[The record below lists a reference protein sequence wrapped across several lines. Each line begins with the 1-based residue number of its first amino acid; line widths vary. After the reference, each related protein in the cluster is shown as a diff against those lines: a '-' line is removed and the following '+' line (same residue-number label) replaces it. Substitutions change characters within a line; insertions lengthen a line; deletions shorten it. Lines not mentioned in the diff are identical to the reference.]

1 MRKILLLGLILQ
13 ALFSEEAAQELLQC
27 SAIFESKKAELK
39 DDLRRLSEKEQS
51 LRILQTENARLLD
64 EKTDLLNQ
72 KEKEVEEK
80 LKNLAAKEEAFK
92 TLQTEEKKRLKNLIE
107 ENEGILREI
116 KQAKDSKIGETYS
129 KMKDSKSALIL
140 ENLPTQNALEILMA
154 LKPQELGKIL
164 AKMDPKKAA
173 ALTELWQKPPK
184 ENKEIPKTTAPTP
197 PIAFGTQF
205 ALSLI
210 PLGGYVK
217 LKGMDKEENGM
228 NETTDDSYAQKS
240 PFQKLW
246 ILFGGAFFNFL
257 FAILVYFFLALGG
270 EKVLLPVIG
279 DLDKNALEA
288 GLLKG
293 DKILSIN
300 HKKIASF
307 REIRSVVA
315 RARGELVLEIERN
328 HQVLEKRLTPKIVAV
343 ISDSNDPNEMIRY
356 KAIGIKPDMQKM
368 GVVSY
373 SLFQA
378 FEKALSRFKEGVVLI
393 VDSLRRLIMGSSSVK
408 ELSGVVGIVGALSHA
423 NSLSML
429 LLFGAF
435 LSINLGILNLLPIP
449 ALDGAQ
455 MLGVVFKNIFHIT
468 LPTPIQNA
476 LWLAGV
482 GFLVFIMFLGLF
494 NDLTR
499 LL

>member
-1 MRKILLLGLILQ
+1 MMFIVAVLMLAFLI
-13 ALFSEEAAQELLQC
+13 F
-27 SAIFESKKAELK
+27 
-39 DDLRRLSEKEQS
+39 
-51 LRILQTENARLLD
+51 
-64 EKTDLLNQ
+64 
-72 KEKEVEEK
+72 VH
-80 LKNLAAKEEAFK
+80 
-92 TLQTEEKKRLKNLIE
+92 
-107 ENEGILREI
+107 
-116 KQAKDSKIGETYS
+116 
-129 KMKDSKSALIL
+129 
-140 ENLPTQNALEILMA
+140 
-154 LKPQELGKIL
+154 ELGHFIIARICGVKVEVFSIGFG
-164 AKMDPKKAA
+164 KK
-173 ALTELWQKPPK
+173 LWFFKL
-184 ENKEIPKTTAPTP
+184 
-197 PIAFGTQF
+197 FGTQF

-217 LKGMDKEENGM
+217 LKGMDKEKNGT
-228 NETTDDSYAQKS
+228 NETHQTDDSYAQKS

-257 FAILVYFFLALGG
+257 FAILVYFFLALSG
-270 EKVLLPVIG
+270 EKVLLPIIG
-279 DLDKNALEA
+279 GLENNALEA

-328 HQVLEKRLTPKIVAV
+328 HQILEKRLTPKIVAV
-343 ISDSNDPNEMIRY
+343 ISESNDPNEIIQY
-356 KAIGIKPDMQKM
+356 KVIGIKPDMQKM

-393 VDSLRRLIMGSSSVK
+393 VDSLRRLIMGSASVK
-408 ELSGVVGIVGALSHA
+408 ELSGVIGIVGALSHA
-423 NSLSML
+423 SSLSML

-449 ALDGAQ
+449 ALDGGQ
-455 MLGVVFKNIFHIT
+455 MLGVIFKNIFHIT

-476 LWLAGV
+476 LWLVGV
-482 GFLVFIMFLGLF
+482 GFLVFVMFLGLF
-494 NDLTR
+494 NDITR

>member
-1 MRKILLLGLILQ
+1 MFIVAVLMLAFLI
-13 ALFSEEAAQELLQC
+13 F
-27 SAIFESKKAELK
+27 
-39 DDLRRLSEKEQS
+39 
-51 LRILQTENARLLD
+51 
-64 EKTDLLNQ
+64 
-72 KEKEVEEK
+72 VH
-80 LKNLAAKEEAFK
+80 
-92 TLQTEEKKRLKNLIE
+92 
-107 ENEGILREI
+107 
-116 KQAKDSKIGETYS
+116 
-129 KMKDSKSALIL
+129 
-140 ENLPTQNALEILMA
+140 
-154 LKPQELGKIL
+154 ELGHFVIARICGVKVEVFSIGFG
-164 AKMDPKKAA
+164 KK
-173 ALTELWQKPPK
+173 LCFFKL
-184 ENKEIPKTTAPTP
+184 
-197 PIAFGTQF
+197 FGTQF

-217 LKGMDKEENGM
+217 LKGMDKEEDGT
-228 NETTDDSYAQKS
+228 NETHQADDSYTQKS

-257 FAILVYFFLALGG
+257 FAILVYFFLALSG

-328 HQVLEKRLTPKIVAV
+328 HQILEKRLTPKIVAI
-343 ISDSNDPNEMIRY
+343 ISESNDPNEMIRY
-356 KAIGIKPDMQKM
+356 KAIGIRPDMQKM

-378 FEKALSRFKEGVVLI
+378 FEQALSRFKEGVVLI
-393 VDSLRRLIMGSSSVK
+393 VDSLRRLITGSASVK

-423 NSLSML
+423 SSLSML

-455 MLGVVFKNIFHIT
+455 MLGVVFKNIFKIT
-468 LPTPIQNA
+468 LPAFMQNA

>member
-1 MRKILLLGLILQ
+1 MMFIIAVLMLAFLI
-13 ALFSEEAAQELLQC
+13 F
-27 SAIFESKKAELK
+27 
-39 DDLRRLSEKEQS
+39 
-51 LRILQTENARLLD
+51 
-64 EKTDLLNQ
+64 
-72 KEKEVEEK
+72 VH
-80 LKNLAAKEEAFK
+80 
-92 TLQTEEKKRLKNLIE
+92 
-107 ENEGILREI
+107 
-116 KQAKDSKIGETYS
+116 
-129 KMKDSKSALIL
+129 
-140 ENLPTQNALEILMA
+140 
-154 LKPQELGKIL
+154 ELGHFTIARICGVKVEVFSIGFG
-164 AKMDPKKAA
+164 KK
-173 ALTELWQKPPK
+173 LCFFKF
-184 ENKEIPKTTAPTP
+184 
-197 PIAFGTQF
+197 FGTQF

-217 LKGMDKEENGM
+217 LKGMDKEEKGA
-228 NETTDDSYAQKS
+228 NETQVDDSYAQKS

-257 FAILVYFFLALGG
+257 FAILVYFFLALSG
-270 EKVLLPVIG
+270 EKVLLPIIG
-279 DLDKNALEA
+279 NLEKNALEA

-307 REIRSVVA
+307 REIRSVVVHSQ
-315 RARGELVLEIERN
+315 GELVLEIERN
-328 HQVLEKRLTPKIVAV
+328 HQILEKRLTPKIVAM
-343 ISDSNDPNEMIRY
+343 ISESNDPNEIIQY
-356 KAIGIKPDMQKM
+356 KVIGIKPDMQKM
-368 GVVSY
+368 GVISY

-378 FEKALSRFKEGVVLI
+378 FEQALSRFKEGVVLI
-393 VDSLRRLIMGSSSVK
+393 GDSLRRLIMGSASVK
-408 ELSGVVGIVGALSHA
+408 ELSGVIGIVGALSHA
-423 NSLSML
+423 NSVSML

-494 NDLTR
+494 NDITR

>member
-1 MRKILLLGLILQ
+1 MMFIVAVLMLAFLI
-13 ALFSEEAAQELLQC
+13 F
-27 SAIFESKKAELK
+27 
-39 DDLRRLSEKEQS
+39 
-51 LRILQTENARLLD
+51 
-64 EKTDLLNQ
+64 
-72 KEKEVEEK
+72 VH
-80 LKNLAAKEEAFK
+80 
-92 TLQTEEKKRLKNLIE
+92 
-107 ENEGILREI
+107 
-116 KQAKDSKIGETYS
+116 
-129 KMKDSKSALIL
+129 
-140 ENLPTQNALEILMA
+140 
-154 LKPQELGKIL
+154 ELGHFTIARICGVKVEVFSIGFG
-164 AKMDPKKAA
+164 KK
-173 ALTELWQKPPK
+173 LCFFKL
-184 ENKEIPKTTAPTP
+184 
-197 PIAFGTQF
+197 FDTQF

-217 LKGMDKEENGM
+217 LKGMDKEENGV
-228 NETTDDSYAQKS
+228 NETANDSYAQKS
-240 PFQKLW
+240 PFKKLW

-257 FAILVYFFLALGG
+257 FAILVYFFLALSG

-279 DLDKNALEA
+279 DLEKNALEA

-300 HKKIASF
+300 HEKIASF
-307 REIRSVVA
+307 REIRSVVV

-328 HQVLEKRLTPKIVAV
+328 NQILEKRLTPKIVAV
-343 ISDSNDPNEMIRY
+343 ISDSNDPNEIIKY
-356 KAIGIKPDMQKM
+356 KVIGIKPDMQKT

-378 FEKALSRFKEGVVLI
+378 FEQALSRFKEGVVLI
-393 VDSLRRLIMGSSSVK
+393 VDSLRRLIMGSASVK

-423 NSLSML
+423 SSLSML

-455 MLGVVFKNIFHIT
+455 MLGVVFKNIFKIT
-468 LPTPIQNA
+468 LPAFMQNA

-482 GFLVFIMFLGLF
+482 GLLVFIMFLGLF
-494 NDLTR
+494 NDITR

>member
-1 MRKILLLGLILQ
+1 MFIVAVLMLAFLI
-13 ALFSEEAAQELLQC
+13 F
-27 SAIFESKKAELK
+27 
-39 DDLRRLSEKEQS
+39 
-51 LRILQTENARLLD
+51 
-64 EKTDLLNQ
+64 
-72 KEKEVEEK
+72 VH
-80 LKNLAAKEEAFK
+80 
-92 TLQTEEKKRLKNLIE
+92 
-107 ENEGILREI
+107 
-116 KQAKDSKIGETYS
+116 
-129 KMKDSKSALIL
+129 
-140 ENLPTQNALEILMA
+140 
-154 LKPQELGKIL
+154 ELGHFTIARICGVKVEVFSIGFG
-164 AKMDPKKAA
+164 KK
-173 ALTELWQKPPK
+173 LCFFKL
-184 ENKEIPKTTAPTP
+184 
-197 PIAFGTQF
+197 FGTQF

-217 LKGMDKEENGM
+217 LKGMDKEENET
-228 NETTDDSYAQKS
+228 NESTNDSYAQKS

-270 EKVLLPVIG
+270 EKVLLPIIG
-279 DLDKNALEA
+279 DLEKNALEA

-300 HKKIASF
+300 HQKIASF

-315 RARGELVLEIERN
+315 HARGELVLEIERN
-328 HQVLEKRLTPKIVAV
+328 HQILEKRLTPKIVAI
-343 ISDSNDPNEMIRY
+343 ISDSNDPNEIIKY
-356 KAIGIKPDMQKM
+356 KVIGIKPDMQKI

-373 SLFQA
+373 SFFQA
-378 FEKALSRFKEGVVLI
+378 FEQALSRFKEGVVLI
-393 VDSLRRLIMGSSSVK
+393 GDSLRRLIMGSSSVK

-423 NSLSML
+423 NSFSML

-455 MLGVVFKNIFHIT
+455 MLGVVFKNIFKIV
-468 LPTPIQNA
+468 LPAFVQNA

-494 NDLTR
+494 NDITR

>member
-1 MRKILLLGLILQ
+1 MMFIVAVLMLAFLI
-13 ALFSEEAAQELLQC
+13 F
-27 SAIFESKKAELK
+27 
-39 DDLRRLSEKEQS
+39 
-51 LRILQTENARLLD
+51 
-64 EKTDLLNQ
+64 
-72 KEKEVEEK
+72 VH
-80 LKNLAAKEEAFK
+80 
-92 TLQTEEKKRLKNLIE
+92 
-107 ENEGILREI
+107 
-116 KQAKDSKIGETYS
+116 
-129 KMKDSKSALIL
+129 
-140 ENLPTQNALEILMA
+140 
-154 LKPQELGKIL
+154 ELGHFTIARICGVKVEVFSIGFG
-164 AKMDPKKAA
+164 KK
-173 ALTELWQKPPK
+173 LCFFKL
-184 ENKEIPKTTAPTP
+184 
-197 PIAFGTQF
+197 FGTQF

-217 LKGMDKEENGM
+217 LKGMDKEEKET
-228 NETTDDSYAQKS
+228 NETQANDSYAQKS

-257 FAILVYFFLALGG
+257 FAILVYFFLALSG
-270 EKVLLPVIG
+270 EKVLLPIIG
-279 DLDKNALEA
+279 NLEKNALEA

-315 RARGELVLEIERN
+315 RSRGELVLEIERN
-328 HQVLEKRLTPKIVAV
+328 HQILEKRLTPKIVAM

-356 KAIGIKPDMQKM
+356 KAIGIRPDMQKM

-373 SLFQA
+373 SLIQA
-378 FEKALSRFKEGVVLI
+378 FKQALSRFKEGVVLI
-393 VDSLRRLIMGSSSVK
+393 VDSLRRLITGSASVK

-455 MLGVVFKNIFHIT
+455 MLGVVFKNIFKIT
-468 LPTPIQNA
+468 LPAFMQNA

-482 GFLVFIMFLGLF
+482 GLLVFIMFLGLF

>member
-1 MRKILLLGLILQ
+1 MFIVAVLMLAFLI
-13 ALFSEEAAQELLQC
+13 F
-27 SAIFESKKAELK
+27 
-39 DDLRRLSEKEQS
+39 
-51 LRILQTENARLLD
+51 
-64 EKTDLLNQ
+64 
-72 KEKEVEEK
+72 VH
-80 LKNLAAKEEAFK
+80 
-92 TLQTEEKKRLKNLIE
+92 
-107 ENEGILREI
+107 
-116 KQAKDSKIGETYS
+116 
-129 KMKDSKSALIL
+129 
-140 ENLPTQNALEILMA
+140 
-154 LKPQELGKIL
+154 ELGHFTIARICGVKVEVFSIGFG
-164 AKMDPKKAA
+164 KK
-173 ALTELWQKPPK
+173 LCFFKL
-184 ENKEIPKTTAPTP
+184 
-197 PIAFGTQF
+197 FGTQF

-217 LKGMDKEENGM
+217 LKGMDKEENGT
-228 NETTDDSYAQKS
+228 NETANDSYTQKS

-257 FAILVYFFLALGG
+257 FAILVYFFLALSG

-279 DLDKNALEA
+279 GLEKNALEA

-300 HKKIASF
+300 HQKIASF
-307 REIRSVVA
+307 GEIRGIVA
-315 RARGELVLEIERN
+315 HARGELVLEIERN
-328 HQVLEKRLTPKIVAV
+328 NQILEKRLTPKIVAI

-356 KAIGIKPDMQKM
+356 KVIGIKPDMQKT

-378 FEKALSRFKEGVVLI
+378 FEQALSRFKEGVVLI
-393 VDSLRRLIMGSSSVK
+393 VDSLRRLITGSASVK

-435 LSINLGILNLLPIP
+435 LSINLGVLNLLPIP

-455 MLGVVFKNIFHIT
+455 MLGVVFKNIFKIT
-468 LPTPIQNA
+468 LPAFMQNA

>member
-1 MRKILLLGLILQ
+1 MFIVAVLMLAFLI
-13 ALFSEEAAQELLQC
+13 F
-27 SAIFESKKAELK
+27 
-39 DDLRRLSEKEQS
+39 
-51 LRILQTENARLLD
+51 
-64 EKTDLLNQ
+64 
-72 KEKEVEEK
+72 VH
-80 LKNLAAKEEAFK
+80 
-92 TLQTEEKKRLKNLIE
+92 
-107 ENEGILREI
+107 
-116 KQAKDSKIGETYS
+116 
-129 KMKDSKSALIL
+129 
-140 ENLPTQNALEILMA
+140 
-154 LKPQELGKIL
+154 ELGHFTIARICGVKVEVFSIGFG
-164 AKMDPKKAA
+164 KK
-173 ALTELWQKPPK
+173 LCFFKL
-184 ENKEIPKTTAPTP
+184 
-197 PIAFGTQF
+197 FGTQF

-217 LKGMDKEENGM
+217 LKGMDKEESGT
-228 NETTDDSYAQKS
+228 NETADDSYAQKS

-257 FAILVYFFLALGG
+257 FAILVYFFLALSG

-279 DLDKNALEA
+279 GLENNALEA

-300 HKKIASF
+300 HQKIASF

-328 HQVLEKRLTPKIVAV
+328 HQILEKRLTPKIVAM

-356 KAIGIKPDMQKM
+356 KAIGIKPDMQKT

-378 FEKALSRFKEGVVLI
+378 FEQALSRFKEGVVLI
-393 VDSLRRLIMGSSSVK
+393 VDSLRRLITGSSSVK

-423 NSLSML
+423 SSVSML

-449 ALDGAQ
+449 ALDGVQ

-468 LPTPIQNA
+468 LPMPIQNA

-494 NDLTR
+494 NDITR

>member
-1 MRKILLLGLILQ
+1 MFIVAVLMLAFLI
-13 ALFSEEAAQELLQC
+13 F
-27 SAIFESKKAELK
+27 
-39 DDLRRLSEKEQS
+39 
-51 LRILQTENARLLD
+51 
-64 EKTDLLNQ
+64 
-72 KEKEVEEK
+72 VH
-80 LKNLAAKEEAFK
+80 
-92 TLQTEEKKRLKNLIE
+92 
-107 ENEGILREI
+107 
-116 KQAKDSKIGETYS
+116 
-129 KMKDSKSALIL
+129 
-140 ENLPTQNALEILMA
+140 
-154 LKPQELGKIL
+154 ELGHFTIARICGVKVEVFSIGFG
-164 AKMDPKKAA
+164 KK
-173 ALTELWQKPPK
+173 LCFFKL
-184 ENKEIPKTTAPTP
+184 
-197 PIAFGTQF
+197 FGTQF

-217 LKGMDKEENGM
+217 LKGMDKEDGT
-228 NETTDDSYAQKS
+228 NETANDSYAQKS

-257 FAILVYFFLALGG
+257 FAVLVYFFLALSG
-270 EKVLLPVIG
+270 EKVLLPIIG
-279 DLDKNALEA
+279 GLEKNALEA

-307 REIRSVVA
+307 REIRGIVA

-328 HQVLEKRLTPKIVAV
+328 HQILEKRLTPKIVAV
-343 ISDSNDPNEMIRY
+343 ISESNDPNEIIKY

-373 SLFQA
+373 SVFQA

-393 VDSLRRLIMGSSSVK
+393 VDSLRRLITGSASVK
-408 ELSGVVGIVGALSHA
+408 ELSGVIGIVGALSHA

-449 ALDGAQ
+449 ALDGGQ
-455 MLGVVFKNIFHIT
+455 MLGVIFKNIFNIT
-468 LPTPIQNA
+468 LPVIMQNA

-494 NDLTR
+494 NDITR

>member
-1 MRKILLLGLILQ
+1 MFIVAVLMLAFLI
-13 ALFSEEAAQELLQC
+13 F
-27 SAIFESKKAELK
+27 
-39 DDLRRLSEKEQS
+39 
-51 LRILQTENARLLD
+51 
-64 EKTDLLNQ
+64 
-72 KEKEVEEK
+72 VH
-80 LKNLAAKEEAFK
+80 
-92 TLQTEEKKRLKNLIE
+92 
-107 ENEGILREI
+107 
-116 KQAKDSKIGETYS
+116 
-129 KMKDSKSALIL
+129 
-140 ENLPTQNALEILMA
+140 
-154 LKPQELGKIL
+154 ELGHFIIARICGVKVEVFSIGFG
-164 AKMDPKKAA
+164 KK
-173 ALTELWQKPPK
+173 LCFFKL
-184 ENKEIPKTTAPTP
+184 
-197 PIAFGTQF
+197 FGTQF

-217 LKGMDKEENGM
+217 LKGMDKEENKT
-228 NETTDDSYAQKS
+228 NETADDSYAQKS

-257 FAILVYFFLALGG
+257 FAILVYFFLALSG
-270 EKVLLPVIG
+270 EKVLLPIIG
-279 DLDKNALEA
+279 DLEKNVLEA

-300 HKKIASF
+300 HEKIASF

-328 HQVLEKRLTPKIVAV
+328 HQILEKRLTPKIVAV
-343 ISDSNDPNEMIRY
+343 ISESNDPNEMIRY
-356 KAIGIKPDMQKM
+356 KIIGIKPDMQKM

-373 SLFQA
+373 SLIQA
-378 FEKALSRFKEGVVLI
+378 FKQALSRFKEGVVLI
-393 VDSLRRLIMGSSSVK
+393 VDSLRRLIMGSASVK
-408 ELSGVVGIVGALSHA
+408 ELSGVIGIVGALSHA

-455 MLGVVFKNIFHIT
+455 MLGVVFKNIFKIT
-468 LPTPIQNA
+468 LPAFMQNA

>member
-1 MRKILLLGLILQ
+1 MFIVAVLMLAFLI
-13 ALFSEEAAQELLQC
+13 F
-27 SAIFESKKAELK
+27 
-39 DDLRRLSEKEQS
+39 
-51 LRILQTENARLLD
+51 
-64 EKTDLLNQ
+64 
-72 KEKEVEEK
+72 VH
-80 LKNLAAKEEAFK
+80 
-92 TLQTEEKKRLKNLIE
+92 
-107 ENEGILREI
+107 
-116 KQAKDSKIGETYS
+116 
-129 KMKDSKSALIL
+129 
-140 ENLPTQNALEILMA
+140 
-154 LKPQELGKIL
+154 ELGHFTIARICGVKVEVFSIGFG
-164 AKMDPKKAA
+164 KK
-173 ALTELWQKPPK
+173 LCFFKL
-184 ENKEIPKTTAPTP
+184 
-197 PIAFGTQF
+197 FGTQF

-217 LKGMDKEENGM
+217 LKGMDKEEDET
-228 NETTDDSYAQKS
+228 NETANDSYVQKS

-257 FAILVYFFLALGG
+257 FAILVYFFLALSG

-279 DLDKNALEA
+279 DLEKNALEA

-315 RARGELVLEIERN
+315 HARGELVLEIERN
-328 HQVLEKRLTPKIVAV
+328 HQILEKRLTPKIVAV
-343 ISDSNDPNEMIRY
+343 ISDSNDPNEIITY
-356 KAIGIKPDMQKM
+356 KVIGIKPDMQKT

-378 FEKALSRFKEGVVLI
+378 FEQALSRFKEGVVLI
-393 VDSLRRLIMGSSSVK
+393 VDSLRRLIMGSASVK

-423 NSLSML
+423 SSLSML

-455 MLGVVFKNIFHIT
+455 MLGVVFKNIFKIT
-468 LPTPIQNA
+468 LPAFMQNA

-482 GFLVFIMFLGLF
+482 GLLVFIMFLGLF
-494 NDLTR
+494 NDITR

>member
-1 MRKILLLGLILQ
+1 MMFIVAVLMLAFLI
-13 ALFSEEAAQELLQC
+13 F
-27 SAIFESKKAELK
+27 
-39 DDLRRLSEKEQS
+39 
-51 LRILQTENARLLD
+51 
-64 EKTDLLNQ
+64 
-72 KEKEVEEK
+72 VH
-80 LKNLAAKEEAFK
+80 
-92 TLQTEEKKRLKNLIE
+92 
-107 ENEGILREI
+107 
-116 KQAKDSKIGETYS
+116 
-129 KMKDSKSALIL
+129 
-140 ENLPTQNALEILMA
+140 
-154 LKPQELGKIL
+154 ELGHFTIARICGVKVEVFSIGFG
-164 AKMDPKKAA
+164 KK
-173 ALTELWQKPPK
+173 LCFFKL
-184 ENKEIPKTTAPTP
+184 
-197 PIAFGTQF
+197 FGTQF

-217 LKGMDKEENGM
+217 LKGMDKEENET
-228 NETTDDSYAQKS
+228 NESANDSYTQKS

-246 ILFGGAFFNFL
+246 ILFGGVFFNFL

-279 DLDKNALEA
+279 DLEKNALEA

-315 RARGELVLEIERN
+315 HARGELVLEIERN
-328 HQVLEKRLTPKIVAV
+328 HQILEKRLTPKIVAV

-356 KAIGIKPDMQKM
+356 KVIGIKPDMQKT
-368 GVVSY
+368 GVISY

-393 VDSLRRLIMGSSSVK
+393 ADSLRRLITGSASVK

-423 NSLSML
+423 SSLSML

-455 MLGVVFKNIFHIT
+455 MLGVVFKNIFKIT
-468 LPTPIQNA
+468 LPAFMQNA

>member
-1 MRKILLLGLILQ
+1 MFIVAVLMLAFLI
-13 ALFSEEAAQELLQC
+13 F
-27 SAIFESKKAELK
+27 
-39 DDLRRLSEKEQS
+39 
-51 LRILQTENARLLD
+51 
-64 EKTDLLNQ
+64 
-72 KEKEVEEK
+72 VH
-80 LKNLAAKEEAFK
+80 
-92 TLQTEEKKRLKNLIE
+92 
-107 ENEGILREI
+107 
-116 KQAKDSKIGETYS
+116 
-129 KMKDSKSALIL
+129 
-140 ENLPTQNALEILMA
+140 
-154 LKPQELGKIL
+154 ELGHFTIARICGVKVEVFSIGFG
-164 AKMDPKKAA
+164 KK
-173 ALTELWQKPPK
+173 LCFFKL
-184 ENKEIPKTTAPTP
+184 
-197 PIAFGTQF
+197 FGTQF

-217 LKGMDKEENGM
+217 LKGMDKEENGT
-228 NETTDDSYAQKS
+228 NETANDSYVQKS

-257 FAILVYFFLALGG
+257 FAILVYFFLALSG

-300 HKKIASF
+300 HEKIASF

-328 HQVLEKRLTPKIVAV
+328 NQILEKRLTPKIVAV

-373 SLFQA
+373 SLIQA
-378 FEKALSRFKEGVVLI
+378 FKQALSRFKEGVVLI
-393 VDSLRRLIMGSSSVK
+393 GDSLRRLITGSASVK

-423 NSLSML
+423 SSLSML

-455 MLGVVFKNIFHIT
+455 MLGVVFKNIFKIT
-468 LPTPIQNA
+468 LPAFMQNA

>member
-1 MRKILLLGLILQ
+1 MMFIVAVLMLAFLI
-13 ALFSEEAAQELLQC
+13 F
-27 SAIFESKKAELK
+27 
-39 DDLRRLSEKEQS
+39 
-51 LRILQTENARLLD
+51 
-64 EKTDLLNQ
+64 
-72 KEKEVEEK
+72 VH
-80 LKNLAAKEEAFK
+80 
-92 TLQTEEKKRLKNLIE
+92 
-107 ENEGILREI
+107 
-116 KQAKDSKIGETYS
+116 
-129 KMKDSKSALIL
+129 
-140 ENLPTQNALEILMA
+140 
-154 LKPQELGKIL
+154 ELGHFTIARICGVKVEVFSIGFG
-164 AKMDPKKAA
+164 KK
-173 ALTELWQKPPK
+173 LCFFKL
-184 ENKEIPKTTAPTP
+184 
-197 PIAFGTQF
+197 FGTQF

-217 LKGMDKEENGM
+217 LKGMDKEENEA
-228 NETTDDSYAQKS
+228 NESTNDSYAQKS
-240 PFQKLW
+240 PFKKLW

-279 DLDKNALEA
+279 DLEKNALEA

-315 RARGELVLEIERN
+315 HARGELVLEIERN
-328 HQVLEKRLTPKIVAV
+328 HQILEKRLTPKIVAV
-343 ISDSNDPNEMIRY
+343 ISDSNDPNEIIKY
-356 KAIGIKPDMQKM
+356 KVIGIKPDMQKT

-393 VDSLRRLIMGSSSVK
+393 ADSLRRLITGSASVK

-455 MLGVVFKNIFHIT
+455 MLGVVFKNIFKIT
-468 LPTPIQNA
+468 LPAFMQNA

-494 NDLTR
+494 NDITR

>member
-1 MRKILLLGLILQ
+1 MFVVAVLMLAFLI
-13 ALFSEEAAQELLQC
+13 F
-27 SAIFESKKAELK
+27 
-39 DDLRRLSEKEQS
+39 
-51 LRILQTENARLLD
+51 
-64 EKTDLLNQ
+64 
-72 KEKEVEEK
+72 VH
-80 LKNLAAKEEAFK
+80 
-92 TLQTEEKKRLKNLIE
+92 
-107 ENEGILREI
+107 
-116 KQAKDSKIGETYS
+116 
-129 KMKDSKSALIL
+129 
-140 ENLPTQNALEILMA
+140 
-154 LKPQELGKIL
+154 ELGHFTIARICGVKVEVFSIGFG
-164 AKMDPKKAA
+164 KK
-173 ALTELWQKPPK
+173 LCFFKL
-184 ENKEIPKTTAPTP
+184 
-197 PIAFGTQF
+197 FGTQF

-217 LKGMDKEENGM
+217 LKGMDKEENET
-228 NETTDDSYAQKS
+228 NEANQAHDSYAQKS

-279 DLDKNALEA
+279 DLEKNALEA

-315 RARGELVLEIERN
+315 HAKGELVLEIERN
-328 HQVLEKRLTPKIVAV
+328 HQILEKRLTPKIVAV
-343 ISDSNDPNEMIRY
+343 ISDSNDPNEIIKY
-356 KAIGIKPDMQKM
+356 KVIGIKPDMQKT
-368 GVVSY
+368 GVISY

-393 VDSLRRLIMGSSSVK
+393 VDSLRRLIIGSASVK

-423 NSLSML
+423 SSVSML

-455 MLGVVFKNIFHIT
+455 MLGVVFKNIFKIT
-468 LPTPIQNA
+468 LPAFMQNA

>member
-1 MRKILLLGLILQ
+1 MMFIVAVLMLAFLI
-13 ALFSEEAAQELLQC
+13 F
-27 SAIFESKKAELK
+27 
-39 DDLRRLSEKEQS
+39 
-51 LRILQTENARLLD
+51 
-64 EKTDLLNQ
+64 
-72 KEKEVEEK
+72 VH
-80 LKNLAAKEEAFK
+80 
-92 TLQTEEKKRLKNLIE
+92 
-107 ENEGILREI
+107 
-116 KQAKDSKIGETYS
+116 
-129 KMKDSKSALIL
+129 
-140 ENLPTQNALEILMA
+140 
-154 LKPQELGKIL
+154 ELGHFTIARICGVKVEVFSIGFG
-164 AKMDPKKAA
+164 KK
-173 ALTELWQKPPK
+173 LCFFKL
-184 ENKEIPKTTAPTP
+184 
-197 PIAFGTQF
+197 FGTQF

-217 LKGMDKEENGM
+217 LKGMDKEENGA
-228 NETTDDSYAQKS
+228 NETHQANDSYAQKS

-257 FAILVYFFLALGG
+257 FAILVYFFLALSG

-279 DLDKNALEA
+279 DLEKNALEV

-315 RARGELVLEIERN
+315 HSRGELVLEIERN
-328 HQVLEKRLTPKIVAV
+328 HQILEKRLTPKIVAI
-343 ISDSNDPNEMIRY
+343 ISDSNDPNEIIQY
-356 KAIGIKPDMQKM
+356 KVIGIKPDMQKM

-378 FEKALSRFKEGVVLI
+378 FEQALSRFKEGVVLI
-393 VDSLRRLIMGSSSVK
+393 VDSLRRLITGSASAK

-455 MLGVVFKNIFHIT
+455 MLGVVFKNIFKIT
-468 LPTPIQNA
+468 LPAFMQNA
-476 LWLAGV
+476 LWLVGV

-494 NDLTR
+494 NDITR

>member
-1 MRKILLLGLILQ
+1 MFIVAVLMLAFLI
-13 ALFSEEAAQELLQC
+13 F
-27 SAIFESKKAELK
+27 
-39 DDLRRLSEKEQS
+39 
-51 LRILQTENARLLD
+51 
-64 EKTDLLNQ
+64 
-72 KEKEVEEK
+72 VH
-80 LKNLAAKEEAFK
+80 
-92 TLQTEEKKRLKNLIE
+92 
-107 ENEGILREI
+107 
-116 KQAKDSKIGETYS
+116 
-129 KMKDSKSALIL
+129 
-140 ENLPTQNALEILMA
+140 
-154 LKPQELGKIL
+154 ELGHFTIARICGVKVEVFSIGFG
-164 AKMDPKKAA
+164 KK
-173 ALTELWQKPPK
+173 LCFFKL
-184 ENKEIPKTTAPTP
+184 
-197 PIAFGTQF
+197 FGTQF

-217 LKGMDKEENGM
+217 LKGMDKEENGT
-228 NETTDDSYAQKS
+228 NETADDSYAQKS

-279 DLDKNALEA
+279 DLESNALEA

-328 HQVLEKRLTPKIVAV
+328 HQILEKRLTPKIVAV

-356 KAIGIKPDMQKM
+356 KAIGIKPDMQKT

-378 FEKALSRFKEGVVLI
+378 FEQALSRFEEGVVLI
-393 VDSLRRLIMGSSSVK
+393 GDSLRRLIMGSASAK

-423 NSLSML
+423 NSVSML

-455 MLGVVFKNIFHIT
+455 MLGVVFKNIFHIA

-482 GFLVFIMFLGLF
+482 GFLVFVMFLGLF
-494 NDLTR
+494 NDITR

>member
-1 MRKILLLGLILQ
+1 MMFIVAVLMLAFLI
-13 ALFSEEAAQELLQC
+13 F
-27 SAIFESKKAELK
+27 
-39 DDLRRLSEKEQS
+39 
-51 LRILQTENARLLD
+51 
-64 EKTDLLNQ
+64 
-72 KEKEVEEK
+72 VH
-80 LKNLAAKEEAFK
+80 
-92 TLQTEEKKRLKNLIE
+92 
-107 ENEGILREI
+107 
-116 KQAKDSKIGETYS
+116 
-129 KMKDSKSALIL
+129 
-140 ENLPTQNALEILMA
+140 
-154 LKPQELGKIL
+154 ELGHFTIARICGVKVEVFSIGFG
-164 AKMDPKKAA
+164 KK
-173 ALTELWQKPPK
+173 LCFFKL
-184 ENKEIPKTTAPTP
+184 
-197 PIAFGTQF
+197 FGTQF

-217 LKGMDKEENGM
+217 LKGMDKEENGT
-228 NETTDDSYAQKS
+228 NETADDSYAQKS

-257 FAILVYFFLALGG
+257 FAVLVYFFLALSG

-300 HKKIASF
+300 HQKIASF

-328 HQVLEKRLTPKIVAV
+328 NRILEKRLTPKIVAV
-343 ISDSNDPNEMIRY
+343 ISESNDPNEMIRY
-356 KAIGIKPDMQKM
+356 KIIGIKPDMQKT
-368 GVVSY
+368 GIVSY
-373 SLFQA
+373 SLIQA
-378 FEKALSRFKEGVVLI
+378 FKQALSRFKEGVVLI
-393 VDSLRRLIMGSSSVK
+393 VDSLRRLIMGSTSVK

-455 MLGVVFKNIFHIT
+455 MLGVVFKNIFKIT
-468 LPTPIQNA
+468 LPAFVQNA

>member
-1 MRKILLLGLILQ
+1 MMFIAAVLMLAFLIFVHELGHFTIARICGVKVEVFSIGFGKKLCFFK
-13 ALFSEEAAQELLQC
+13 LFS
-27 SAIFESKKAELK
+27 
-39 DDLRRLSEKEQS
+39 
-51 LRILQTENARLLD
+51 
-64 EKTDLLNQ
+64 
-72 KEKEVEEK
+72 
-80 LKNLAAKEEAFK
+80 
-92 TLQTEEKKRLKNLIE
+92 
-107 ENEGILREI
+107 
-116 KQAKDSKIGETYS
+116 
-129 KMKDSKSALIL
+129 
-140 ENLPTQNALEILMA
+140 
-154 LKPQELGKIL
+154 
-164 AKMDPKKAA
+164 
-173 ALTELWQKPPK
+173 
-184 ENKEIPKTTAPTP
+184 
-197 PIAFGTQF
+197 TQF

-210 PLGGYVK
+210 PLGGYVR
-217 LKGMDKEENGM
+217 LKGMDKEENGT
-228 NETTDDSYAQKS
+228 NETHQENDSYAQKS

-257 FAILVYFFLALGG
+257 FAVLVYFFLALSG
-270 EKVLLPVIG
+270 EKVLLPIIG
-279 DLDKNALEA
+279 GLEKNALEA

-315 RARGELVLEIERN
+315 RSRGELVLEIERN
-328 HQVLEKRLTPKIVAV
+328 HQVLEKRLTPKIVAI

-356 KAIGIKPDMQKM
+356 KAIGIKPDMQKT

-378 FEKALSRFKEGVVLI
+378 FEQALSRFKESVVLI
-393 VDSLRRLIMGSSSVK
+393 VDSLRRLVTGSASVK

-423 NSLSML
+423 SSFSML

-455 MLGVVFKNIFHIT
+455 MLGVVFKNIFKIT
-468 LPTPIQNA
+468 LPAFMQNA

-482 GFLVFIMFLGLF
+482 GLLVFIMFLGLF

>member
-1 MRKILLLGLILQ
+1 MFIVAVLMLAFLI
-13 ALFSEEAAQELLQC
+13 F
-27 SAIFESKKAELK
+27 
-39 DDLRRLSEKEQS
+39 
-51 LRILQTENARLLD
+51 
-64 EKTDLLNQ
+64 
-72 KEKEVEEK
+72 VH
-80 LKNLAAKEEAFK
+80 
-92 TLQTEEKKRLKNLIE
+92 
-107 ENEGILREI
+107 
-116 KQAKDSKIGETYS
+116 
-129 KMKDSKSALIL
+129 
-140 ENLPTQNALEILMA
+140 
-154 LKPQELGKIL
+154 ELGHFTIARICGVKVEVFSIGFG
-164 AKMDPKKAA
+164 KK
-173 ALTELWQKPPK
+173 LCFFKL
-184 ENKEIPKTTAPTP
+184 
-197 PIAFGTQF
+197 FGTQF

-228 NETTDDSYAQKS
+228 NETADDSYAQKS

-257 FAILVYFFLALGG
+257 FAILVYFFLALSG

-279 DLDKNALEA
+279 DLEKNALEA

-300 HKKIASF
+300 HEKIASF

-315 RARGELVLEIERN
+315 HSRGELVLEIERN
-328 HQVLEKRLTPKIVAV
+328 HQILEKRLTPKIVAM

-356 KAIGIKPDMQKM
+356 KAIGIKPDMQKT
-368 GVVSY
+368 GVISY

-378 FEKALSRFKEGVVLI
+378 FEQALSRFKEGVVLI
-393 VDSLRRLIMGSSSVK
+393 VDSLRRLIMGSASVK

-423 NSLSML
+423 SSMSML

-455 MLGVVFKNIFHIT
+455 MLGVVFKNIFKIT
-468 LPTPIQNA
+468 LPAFMQNA

>member
-1 MRKILLLGLILQ
+1 MFIVAVLMLAFLI
-13 ALFSEEAAQELLQC
+13 F
-27 SAIFESKKAELK
+27 
-39 DDLRRLSEKEQS
+39 
-51 LRILQTENARLLD
+51 
-64 EKTDLLNQ
+64 
-72 KEKEVEEK
+72 VH
-80 LKNLAAKEEAFK
+80 
-92 TLQTEEKKRLKNLIE
+92 
-107 ENEGILREI
+107 
-116 KQAKDSKIGETYS
+116 
-129 KMKDSKSALIL
+129 
-140 ENLPTQNALEILMA
+140 
-154 LKPQELGKIL
+154 ELGHFTIARICGVKVEVFSIGFG
-164 AKMDPKKAA
+164 KK
-173 ALTELWQKPPK
+173 LCFFKL
-184 ENKEIPKTTAPTP
+184 
-197 PIAFGTQF
+197 FGTQF

-217 LKGMDKEENGM
+217 LKGMDKEENGT
-228 NETTDDSYAQKS
+228 NETADDSYTQKS

-257 FAILVYFFLALGG
+257 FAILVYFFLALSG
-270 EKVLLPVIG
+270 EKVLLPIIG
-279 DLDKNALEA
+279 GLEKNALEA

-307 REIRSVVA
+307 REIR
-315 RARGELVLEIERN
+315 GELVLEIERN
-328 HQVLEKRLTPKIVAV
+328 HQILEKRLTPKIVAI

-356 KAIGIKPDMQKM
+356 KAIGIKPDMQKT
-368 GVVSY
+368 GIVSY
-373 SLFQA
+373 SLIQA
-378 FEKALSRFKEGVVLI
+378 FKQALSRFKESVVLI
-393 VDSLRRLIMGSSSVK
+393 GDSLRRLIMGSASVK

-423 NSLSML
+423 SSVSML

-455 MLGVVFKNIFHIT
+455 MLGVVFKNIFKIT
-468 LPTPIQNA
+468 LPAFMQNA

>member
-1 MRKILLLGLILQ
+1 MMFIVAVLMLAFLI
-13 ALFSEEAAQELLQC
+13 F
-27 SAIFESKKAELK
+27 
-39 DDLRRLSEKEQS
+39 
-51 LRILQTENARLLD
+51 
-64 EKTDLLNQ
+64 
-72 KEKEVEEK
+72 VH
-80 LKNLAAKEEAFK
+80 
-92 TLQTEEKKRLKNLIE
+92 
-107 ENEGILREI
+107 
-116 KQAKDSKIGETYS
+116 
-129 KMKDSKSALIL
+129 
-140 ENLPTQNALEILMA
+140 
-154 LKPQELGKIL
+154 ELGHFTIARICGVKVEVFSIGFG
-164 AKMDPKKAA
+164 KK
-173 ALTELWQKPPK
+173 LCFFKL
-184 ENKEIPKTTAPTP
+184 
-197 PIAFGTQF
+197 FGTQF

-217 LKGMDKEENGM
+217 LKGMDKEENEE
-228 NETTDDSYAQKS
+228 NEINQANDSYAQKS

-257 FAILVYFFLALGG
+257 FAILVYFFLALSG

-279 DLDKNALEA
+279 GLEKNALEA

-307 REIRSVVA
+307 GEIRGIVA

-328 HQVLEKRLTPKIVAV
+328 HQILEKRLTPKIVAV
-343 ISDSNDPNEMIRY
+343 ISESNDPNEIIQY
-356 KAIGIKPDMQKM
+356 KIIGIKPDMQKT
-368 GVVSY
+368 GIVSY
-373 SLFQA
+373 SLIQA
-378 FEKALSRFKEGVVLI
+378 FKQALSRFKEGVILI
-393 VDSLRRLIMGSSSVK
+393 VDSLRRLITGSASVK
-408 ELSGVVGIVGALSHA
+408 ELSGVIGIVGALSHA
-423 NSLSML
+423 NSVSML

-476 LWLAGV
+476 LWLVGV

-494 NDLTR
+494 NDITR
-499 LL
+499 LP

>member
-1 MRKILLLGLILQ
+1 MMFIVAVLMLAFLI
-13 ALFSEEAAQELLQC
+13 F
-27 SAIFESKKAELK
+27 
-39 DDLRRLSEKEQS
+39 
-51 LRILQTENARLLD
+51 
-64 EKTDLLNQ
+64 
-72 KEKEVEEK
+72 VH
-80 LKNLAAKEEAFK
+80 
-92 TLQTEEKKRLKNLIE
+92 
-107 ENEGILREI
+107 
-116 KQAKDSKIGETYS
+116 
-129 KMKDSKSALIL
+129 
-140 ENLPTQNALEILMA
+140 
-154 LKPQELGKIL
+154 ELGHFTIARICGVKVEVFSIGFG
-164 AKMDPKKAA
+164 KK
-173 ALTELWQKPPK
+173 LCFFKL
-184 ENKEIPKTTAPTP
+184 
-197 PIAFGTQF
+197 FGTQF

-217 LKGMDKEENGM
+217 LKGMDKEG
-228 NETTDDSYAQKS
+228 NETNESANDSYAQKS
-240 PFQKLW
+240 PFKKLW

-279 DLDKNALEA
+279 DLEKNALEA

-307 REIRSVVA
+307 REIRSVVV
-315 RARGELVLEIERN
+315 RSRGELVLEIERN
-328 HQVLEKRLTPKIVAV
+328 HQILEKRLTPKIVAV
-343 ISDSNDPNEMIRY
+343 ISDSNDPNEIIKY
-356 KAIGIKPDMQKM
+356 KVIGIKPDMQKTA
-368 GVVSY
+368 VVSY

-393 VDSLRRLIMGSSSVK
+393 ADSLRRLIMGSTSVK

-423 NSLSML
+423 SSLSML

-455 MLGVVFKNIFHIT
+455 MLGVVFKNIFKIT
-468 LPTPIQNA
+468 LPAFMQNA

>member
-1 MRKILLLGLILQ
+1 MMFIVAVLMLAFLI
-13 ALFSEEAAQELLQC
+13 F
-27 SAIFESKKAELK
+27 
-39 DDLRRLSEKEQS
+39 
-51 LRILQTENARLLD
+51 
-64 EKTDLLNQ
+64 
-72 KEKEVEEK
+72 VH
-80 LKNLAAKEEAFK
+80 
-92 TLQTEEKKRLKNLIE
+92 
-107 ENEGILREI
+107 
-116 KQAKDSKIGETYS
+116 
-129 KMKDSKSALIL
+129 
-140 ENLPTQNALEILMA
+140 
-154 LKPQELGKIL
+154 ELGHFTIARICGVKVEVFSIGFG
-164 AKMDPKKAA
+164 KK
-173 ALTELWQKPPK
+173 LYFFKL
-184 ENKEIPKTTAPTP
+184 
-197 PIAFGTQF
+197 FGTQF

-217 LKGMDKEENGM
+217 LKGMDKEENET
-228 NETTDDSYAQKS
+228 NEANQENDSYVQKS
-240 PFQKLW
+240 PFKKLW

-270 EKVLLPVIG
+270 EKVLLPIIG
-279 DLDKNALEA
+279 DLEKNALEA

-307 REIRSVVA
+307 REVRSVVVHSQ
-315 RARGELVLEIERN
+315 GELVLEIERN
-328 HQVLEKRLTPKIVAV
+328 HQILEKRLTPKIVAV
-343 ISDSNDPNEMIRY
+343 ISDSNDPNEIIKY
-356 KAIGIKPDMQKM
+356 KVIGIKPDMQKT
-368 GVVSY
+368 GVISY

-393 VDSLRRLIMGSSSVK
+393 VDSLRRLIMGNASVK

-423 NSLSML
+423 SSVSML

-455 MLGVVFKNIFHIT
+455 MLGVVFKNIFKIT
-468 LPTPIQNA
+468 LPAFMQNA

-482 GFLVFIMFLGLF
+482 GLLVFIMLLGLF
-494 NDLTR
+494 NDITR

>member
-1 MRKILLLGLILQ
+1 MMFIVAVLMLAFLI
-13 ALFSEEAAQELLQC
+13 F
-27 SAIFESKKAELK
+27 
-39 DDLRRLSEKEQS
+39 
-51 LRILQTENARLLD
+51 
-64 EKTDLLNQ
+64 
-72 KEKEVEEK
+72 VH
-80 LKNLAAKEEAFK
+80 
-92 TLQTEEKKRLKNLIE
+92 
-107 ENEGILREI
+107 
-116 KQAKDSKIGETYS
+116 
-129 KMKDSKSALIL
+129 
-140 ENLPTQNALEILMA
+140 
-154 LKPQELGKIL
+154 ELGHFIIARICGVKVEVFSIGFG
-164 AKMDPKKAA
+164 KK
-173 ALTELWQKPPK
+173 LCFFKL
-184 ENKEIPKTTAPTP
+184 
-197 PIAFGTQF
+197 FGTQF

-217 LKGMDKEENGM
+217 LKGMDKEEDGT
-228 NETTDDSYAQKS
+228 NETHQTNDSYAQKS

-270 EKVLLPVIG
+270 EKVLLPIIG

-300 HKKIASF
+300 HQKIASF

-315 RARGELVLEIERN
+315 HARGELVLEIERN
-328 HQVLEKRLTPKIVAV
+328 NQILEKRLTPKIVAV

-356 KAIGIKPDMQKM
+356 KAIGIKPDMQKT

-408 ELSGVVGIVGALSHA
+408 ELSGVIGIVGALSHA
-423 NSLSML
+423 SSLSML

-455 MLGVVFKNIFHIT
+455 MLGVVFKNIFKIA
-468 LPTPIQNA
+468 LPAFVQNA

>member
-1 MRKILLLGLILQ
+1 MMFIVAVLMLAFLI
-13 ALFSEEAAQELLQC
+13 F
-27 SAIFESKKAELK
+27 
-39 DDLRRLSEKEQS
+39 
-51 LRILQTENARLLD
+51 
-64 EKTDLLNQ
+64 
-72 KEKEVEEK
+72 VH
-80 LKNLAAKEEAFK
+80 
-92 TLQTEEKKRLKNLIE
+92 
-107 ENEGILREI
+107 
-116 KQAKDSKIGETYS
+116 
-129 KMKDSKSALIL
+129 
-140 ENLPTQNALEILMA
+140 
-154 LKPQELGKIL
+154 ELGHFTIARICGVKVEVFSIGFG
-164 AKMDPKKAA
+164 KK
-173 ALTELWQKPPK
+173 LCFFKL
-184 ENKEIPKTTAPTP
+184 
-197 PIAFGTQF
+197 FGTQF

-217 LKGMDKEENGM
+217 LKGMDKEENEV
-228 NETTDDSYAQKS
+228 NEENEANDSYVQKS

-257 FAILVYFFLALGG
+257 FAILVYFFLALSG

-279 DLDKNALEA
+279 ALEKNALEA

-300 HKKIASF
+300 HEKIASF

-328 HQVLEKRLTPKIVAV
+328 HQILEKRLTPKIVAV

-356 KAIGIKPDMQKM
+356 KAIGIKPDMQKT

-393 VDSLRRLIMGSSSVK
+393 VDSLRRLITGSASVK

-423 NSLSML
+423 SSLSML

-435 LSINLGILNLLPIP
+435 LSINLGVLNLLPIP

-455 MLGVVFKNIFHIT
+455 MLGVVFKNIFKIT
-468 LPTPIQNA
+468 LPAFMQNA

-494 NDLTR
+494 NDITR

>member
-1 MRKILLLGLILQ
+1 MFIVAVLMLAFLI
-13 ALFSEEAAQELLQC
+13 F
-27 SAIFESKKAELK
+27 
-39 DDLRRLSEKEQS
+39 
-51 LRILQTENARLLD
+51 
-64 EKTDLLNQ
+64 
-72 KEKEVEEK
+72 VH
-80 LKNLAAKEEAFK
+80 
-92 TLQTEEKKRLKNLIE
+92 
-107 ENEGILREI
+107 
-116 KQAKDSKIGETYS
+116 
-129 KMKDSKSALIL
+129 
-140 ENLPTQNALEILMA
+140 
-154 LKPQELGKIL
+154 ELGHFIIARICGVKVEVFSIGFG
-164 AKMDPKKAA
+164 KK
-173 ALTELWQKPPK
+173 LCFFKL
-184 ENKEIPKTTAPTP
+184 
-197 PIAFGTQF
+197 FGTQF

-217 LKGMDKEENGM
+217 LKGMDKEENET
-228 NETTDDSYAQKS
+228 NESTNDSYAQKS

-300 HKKIASF
+300 HEKIASF

-315 RARGELVLEIERN
+315 HARGELVLEIERN
-328 HQVLEKRLTPKIVAV
+328 HQILEKRLTPKIVAV
-343 ISDSNDPNEMIRY
+343 ISDSNDPNEIIKY
-356 KAIGIKPDMQKM
+356 KVIGIKPDMQKT

-393 VDSLRRLIMGSSSVK
+393 VDSLRRLIMGSASVK

-423 NSLSML
+423 SSLSML

-455 MLGVVFKNIFHIT
+455 MLGVVFKNIFKIV
-468 LPTPIQNA
+468 LPAFVQNA

-494 NDLTR
+494 NDITR

>member
-1 MRKILLLGLILQ
+1 MFIVAVLMLAFLI
-13 ALFSEEAAQELLQC
+13 F
-27 SAIFESKKAELK
+27 
-39 DDLRRLSEKEQS
+39 
-51 LRILQTENARLLD
+51 
-64 EKTDLLNQ
+64 
-72 KEKEVEEK
+72 VH
-80 LKNLAAKEEAFK
+80 
-92 TLQTEEKKRLKNLIE
+92 
-107 ENEGILREI
+107 
-116 KQAKDSKIGETYS
+116 
-129 KMKDSKSALIL
+129 
-140 ENLPTQNALEILMA
+140 
-154 LKPQELGKIL
+154 ELGHFTIARICGVKVEVFSIGFG
-164 AKMDPKKAA
+164 KK
-173 ALTELWQKPPK
+173 LCFFKL
-184 ENKEIPKTTAPTP
+184 
-197 PIAFGTQF
+197 FGTQF

-217 LKGMDKEENGM
+217 LKGMDKEEDGT
-228 NETTDDSYAQKS
+228 NETANDSYAQKS

-257 FAILVYFFLALGG
+257 FAVLVYFFLALSG
-270 EKVLLPVIG
+270 EKVLLPIIG
-279 DLDKNALEA
+279 DLEKNVLEA

-293 DKILSIN
+293 DKVLSIN
-300 HKKIASF
+300 HEKIASF

-315 RARGELVLEIERN
+315 HSRGELVLEIERN
-328 HQVLEKRLTPKIVAV
+328 HQILEKRLTPKIVAV
-343 ISDSNDPNEMIRY
+343 ISDSNDPNEMIQY
-356 KAIGIKPDMQKM
+356 KVIGIKPDMQKT

-378 FEKALSRFKEGVVLI
+378 FEQALSRFKEGVVLI
-393 VDSLRRLIMGSSSVK
+393 GDSLRRLIMGSASVK
-408 ELSGVVGIVGALSHA
+408 ELSGVIGIVGALSHA
-423 NSLSML
+423 NSVSML

-482 GFLVFIMFLGLF
+482 GFLVFVMFLGLF
-494 NDLTR
+494 NDITR

>member
-1 MRKILLLGLILQ
+1 MFIVAVLMLAFLI
-13 ALFSEEAAQELLQC
+13 F
-27 SAIFESKKAELK
+27 
-39 DDLRRLSEKEQS
+39 
-51 LRILQTENARLLD
+51 
-64 EKTDLLNQ
+64 
-72 KEKEVEEK
+72 VH
-80 LKNLAAKEEAFK
+80 
-92 TLQTEEKKRLKNLIE
+92 
-107 ENEGILREI
+107 
-116 KQAKDSKIGETYS
+116 
-129 KMKDSKSALIL
+129 
-140 ENLPTQNALEILMA
+140 
-154 LKPQELGKIL
+154 ELGHFTIARICGVKVEVFSIGFG
-164 AKMDPKKAA
+164 KK
-173 ALTELWQKPPK
+173 LCFFKL
-184 ENKEIPKTTAPTP
+184 
-197 PIAFGTQF
+197 FGTQF

-217 LKGMDKEENGM
+217 LKGMDKEEN
-228 NETTDDSYAQKS
+228 ETHQADDSYAQKS

-257 FAILVYFFLALGG
+257 FAILVYFFLALSG

-279 DLDKNALEA
+279 GLEKNALEA

-300 HKKIASF
+300 HQKIASF
-307 REIRSVVA
+307 REIRSVVV

-328 HQVLEKRLTPKIVAV
+328 HQILEKRLTPKIVAM

-373 SLFQA
+373 SLIQA
-378 FEKALSRFKEGVVLI
+378 FKQALSRFKEGVVLI

-423 NSLSML
+423 SSLSML

-455 MLGVVFKNIFHIT
+455 MLGVVFKNIFKIT
-468 LPTPIQNA
+468 LPAFMQNA

>member
-1 MRKILLLGLILQ
+1 MMFIVAVLMLAFLI
-13 ALFSEEAAQELLQC
+13 F
-27 SAIFESKKAELK
+27 
-39 DDLRRLSEKEQS
+39 
-51 LRILQTENARLLD
+51 
-64 EKTDLLNQ
+64 
-72 KEKEVEEK
+72 VH
-80 LKNLAAKEEAFK
+80 
-92 TLQTEEKKRLKNLIE
+92 
-107 ENEGILREI
+107 
-116 KQAKDSKIGETYS
+116 
-129 KMKDSKSALIL
+129 
-140 ENLPTQNALEILMA
+140 
-154 LKPQELGKIL
+154 ELGHFTIARICGVKVEVFSIGFG
-164 AKMDPKKAA
+164 KK
-173 ALTELWQKPPK
+173 LCFFKL
-184 ENKEIPKTTAPTP
+184 
-197 PIAFGTQF
+197 FGTQF

-217 LKGMDKEENGM
+217 LKGMDKEEDGT
-228 NETTDDSYAQKS
+228 NETADDSYAQKS

-257 FAILVYFFLALGG
+257 FAVLVYFFLALSG
-270 EKVLLPVIG
+270 EKVLLPIIG
-279 DLDKNALEA
+279 NLEKNALEA

-300 HKKIASF
+300 HQKIASF

-328 HQVLEKRLTPKIVAV
+328 HQILEKRLTPKIVAV

-356 KAIGIKPDMQKM
+356 KVIGIKPDMQKT

-393 VDSLRRLIMGSSSVK
+393 VDSLRRLITWSASVK

-482 GFLVFIMFLGLF
+482 GFLVFVMFLGLF
-494 NDLTR
+494 NDITR

>member
-1 MRKILLLGLILQ
+1 MMFIIAVLMLAFLI
-13 ALFSEEAAQELLQC
+13 F
-27 SAIFESKKAELK
+27 
-39 DDLRRLSEKEQS
+39 
-51 LRILQTENARLLD
+51 
-64 EKTDLLNQ
+64 
-72 KEKEVEEK
+72 VH
-80 LKNLAAKEEAFK
+80 
-92 TLQTEEKKRLKNLIE
+92 
-107 ENEGILREI
+107 
-116 KQAKDSKIGETYS
+116 
-129 KMKDSKSALIL
+129 
-140 ENLPTQNALEILMA
+140 
-154 LKPQELGKIL
+154 ELGHFTIARICGVKVEVFSIGFG
-164 AKMDPKKAA
+164 KK
-173 ALTELWQKPPK
+173 LCFFKL
-184 ENKEIPKTTAPTP
+184 
-197 PIAFGTQF
+197 FGTQF

-217 LKGMDKEENGM
+217 LKGMDKEENGT
-228 NETTDDSYAQKS
+228 NETHQENDSYAQKS
-240 PFQKLW
+240 PLQKLW

-257 FAILVYFFLALGG
+257 FAILVYFFLALSG

-279 DLDKNALEA
+279 VLESNALEA

-315 RARGELVLEIERN
+315 RSRGELVLEIERN
-328 HQVLEKRLTPKIVAV
+328 HQILEKRLTPKIVAV
-343 ISDSNDPNEMIRY
+343 ISDSNDPNEIIKY
-356 KAIGIKPDMQKM
+356 KVIGIKPDMQKT

-393 VDSLRRLIMGSSSVK
+393 ADSLRRLITRSASVK

-423 NSLSML
+423 SSLSML

-455 MLGVVFKNIFHIT
+455 MLGVVFKNIFKIT
-468 LPTPIQNA
+468 LPAFVQNA

>member
-1 MRKILLLGLILQ
+1 MFIVAVLMLAFLI
-13 ALFSEEAAQELLQC
+13 F
-27 SAIFESKKAELK
+27 
-39 DDLRRLSEKEQS
+39 
-51 LRILQTENARLLD
+51 
-64 EKTDLLNQ
+64 
-72 KEKEVEEK
+72 VH
-80 LKNLAAKEEAFK
+80 
-92 TLQTEEKKRLKNLIE
+92 
-107 ENEGILREI
+107 
-116 KQAKDSKIGETYS
+116 
-129 KMKDSKSALIL
+129 
-140 ENLPTQNALEILMA
+140 
-154 LKPQELGKIL
+154 ELGHFTIARICGVKVEVFSIGFG
-164 AKMDPKKAA
+164 KK
-173 ALTELWQKPPK
+173 LCFFKL
-184 ENKEIPKTTAPTP
+184 
-197 PIAFGTQF
+197 FGTQF

-217 LKGMDKEENGM
+217 LKGMDKEENET
-228 NETTDDSYAQKS
+228 NESANDSYTQKS

-270 EKVLLPVIG
+270 EKVLLPIIG
-279 DLDKNALEA
+279 DLEKNALEA

-300 HKKIASF
+300 HEKIASF

-315 RARGELVLEIERN
+315 HARGELVLEIERN
-328 HQVLEKRLTPKIVAV
+328 HQILEKRLTPKIVAV
-343 ISDSNDPNEMIRY
+343 ISDSNDPNEIIKY
-356 KAIGIKPDMQKM
+356 KVIGIKPDMQKT
-368 GVVSY
+368 GVISY

-393 VDSLRRLIMGSSSVK
+393 ADSLRRLIAGSTSVK

-423 NSLSML
+423 SSLSML

-455 MLGVVFKNIFHIT
+455 MLGVVFKNIFKIT
-468 LPTPIQNA
+468 LPAFMQNA

>member
-1 MRKILLLGLILQ
+1 MFIVAVLMLAFLI
-13 ALFSEEAAQELLQC
+13 F
-27 SAIFESKKAELK
+27 
-39 DDLRRLSEKEQS
+39 
-51 LRILQTENARLLD
+51 
-64 EKTDLLNQ
+64 
-72 KEKEVEEK
+72 VH
-80 LKNLAAKEEAFK
+80 
-92 TLQTEEKKRLKNLIE
+92 
-107 ENEGILREI
+107 
-116 KQAKDSKIGETYS
+116 
-129 KMKDSKSALIL
+129 
-140 ENLPTQNALEILMA
+140 
-154 LKPQELGKIL
+154 ELGHFTIARICGVKVEVFSIGFG
-164 AKMDPKKAA
+164 KK
-173 ALTELWQKPPK
+173 LCFFKL
-184 ENKEIPKTTAPTP
+184 
-197 PIAFGTQF
+197 FGTQF

-217 LKGMDKEENGM
+217 LKGMDKEENKT
-228 NETTDDSYAQKS
+228 NETANDSYAQKS

-279 DLDKNALEA
+279 DLEKNALEA

-307 REIRSVVA
+307 REIRSVVVHS
-315 RARGELVLEIERN
+315 RGELVLEIERN
-328 HQVLEKRLTPKIVAV
+328 HQILEKRLTPKIVAI
-343 ISDSNDPNEMIRY
+343 ISDSNDPNEIIKY
-356 KAIGIKPDMQKM
+356 KVIGIKPDMQKT

-373 SLFQA
+373 SLIQA
-378 FEKALSRFKEGVVLI
+378 FKQALSRFKEGVVLI
-393 VDSLRRLIMGSSSVK
+393 GDSLRRLIMGSSSVK
-408 ELSGVVGIVGALSHA
+408 ELSGVIGIVGALSHA
-423 NSLSML
+423 NSVSML

-455 MLGVVFKNIFHIT
+455 MLGVVFKNIFKIT
-468 LPTPIQNA
+468 LPAFMQNA

>member
-1 MRKILLLGLILQ
+1 MFIVAVLMLAFLI
-13 ALFSEEAAQELLQC
+13 F
-27 SAIFESKKAELK
+27 
-39 DDLRRLSEKEQS
+39 
-51 LRILQTENARLLD
+51 
-64 EKTDLLNQ
+64 
-72 KEKEVEEK
+72 VH
-80 LKNLAAKEEAFK
+80 
-92 TLQTEEKKRLKNLIE
+92 
-107 ENEGILREI
+107 
-116 KQAKDSKIGETYS
+116 
-129 KMKDSKSALIL
+129 
-140 ENLPTQNALEILMA
+140 
-154 LKPQELGKIL
+154 ELGHFVIARICGVKVEVFSIGFG
-164 AKMDPKKAA
+164 KK
-173 ALTELWQKPPK
+173 LCFFKL
-184 ENKEIPKTTAPTP
+184 
-197 PIAFGTQF
+197 FGTQF

-217 LKGMDKEENGM
+217 LKGMDKEENGT
-228 NETTDDSYAQKS
+228 NETADDSYAQKS

-279 DLDKNALEA
+279 DLESNALEA

-328 HQVLEKRLTPKIVAV
+328 HQILEKRLTPKIVAI

-356 KAIGIKPDMQKM
+356 KAIGIKPDMQKT

-378 FEKALSRFKEGVVLI
+378 FEQALSRFEEGVVLI
-393 VDSLRRLIMGSSSVK
+393 GDSLRRLIMGSASAK
-408 ELSGVVGIVGALSHA
+408 ELSGVIGIVGALSHA

-435 LSINLGILNLLPIP
+435 LSINLGVLNLLPIP

-455 MLGVVFKNIFHIT
+455 MLGVVFKNIFHIA

-476 LWLAGV
+476 LWIAGV